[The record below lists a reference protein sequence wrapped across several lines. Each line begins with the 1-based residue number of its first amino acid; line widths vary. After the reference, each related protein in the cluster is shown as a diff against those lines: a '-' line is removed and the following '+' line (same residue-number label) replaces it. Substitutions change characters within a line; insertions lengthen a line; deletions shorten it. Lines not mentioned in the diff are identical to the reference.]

1 MSAELVDPFAPP
13 PGAMTQER
21 YDDLKETAKAR
32 VLEDKGY
39 MPKNFWHMFAALG
52 AIARNGRGAADL
64 AAEVLHEV
72 ATASAGDEYEPCGDV
87 L

>member
-1 MSAELVDPFAPP
+1 MSAELVDPFAPL
-13 PGAMTQER
+13 GAMTQER

-32 VLEDKGY
+32 LLDKGY
-39 MPKNFWHMFAALG
+39 MPTNFWHMFAALG
-52 AIARNGRGAADL
+52 AIARNGLGGADL

-72 ATASAGDEYEPCGDV
+72 ATASAGDDYDPQQAV